1 MGPSRA
7 ATAAAAAMMLTIA
20 ANSFAPSAVVHAFV
34 RPVLLPRQ
42 ERRPTAA
49 SSSSSPSLATP
60 PSRRRWEAFRTI
72 IMTATRSDDQDLER
86 EVSSMGA
93 GEIRRELESMG
104 IGTKSFL
111 EKSELVDALLGARR
125 EGRTAAA
132 AAPVGAGVG
141 VGVGVDGGGGDDSAV
156 GGASDDR
163 RGRLEREMITCNAMK
178 VGELK
183 KELESYGVSTRS
195 YFEKSEFVR
204 AVAEAR
210 VDGTGKKGP
219 ASGGGGGGASSS
231 SSSSSSSSGRAGAR
245 AKEEPRDP
253 TYRDVIVTKFSGN
266 KGLLEGKIFDVRAR

>member
-1 MGPSRA
+1 
-7 ATAAAAAMMLTIA
+7 MMLTIA
-20 ANSFAPSAVVHAFV
+20 ANAFAPSSAVVHAFV
-34 RPVLLPRQ
+34 RPVLLPPR
-42 ERRPTAA
+42 ERRPTTPAA
-49 SSSSSPSLATP
+49 VASSSSPSLATP
-60 PSRRRWEAFRTI
+60 PSRRRWKAFQTTI
-72 IMTATRSDDQDLER
+72 IMTGTRSDEQDLER

-125 EGRTAAA
+125 EGRAAAA
-132 AAPVGAGVG
+132 AAP
-141 VGVGVDGGGGDDSAV
+141 VGVDGGGGDDAAV

-163 RGRLEREMITCNAMK
+163 RGRLEREMILCNAMK

-210 VDGTGKKGP
+210 VDGTGKKGS
-219 ASGGGGGGASSS
+219 ASGGGGGGGGGA

-253 TYRDVIVTKFSGN
+253 TYRDVIVTKFPGN

>member
-1 MGPSRA
+1 
-7 ATAAAAAMMLTIA
+7 MMLTIA
-20 ANSFAPSAVVHAFV
+20 ANSFAPSGVVHAFV

-49 SSSSSPSLATP
+49 SSSPSPSLATP

-72 IMTATRSDDQDLER
+72 TMTATRSDEQDLER

-132 AAPVGAGVG
+132 AAAAP
-141 VGVGVDGGGGDDSAV
+141 VGVGVDGGGGDDAAV

-163 RGRLEREMITCNAMK
+163 RGRLEREMILCNTMK

-219 ASGGGGGGASSS
+219 APGGGGASSS